1 MLIYS
6 VFVSS
11 QSPSVSWWFGHF
23 PPTWYLIVPSTA
35 MSGSVISSVS
45 CGSAVLRL
53 LPDVSSSDF
62 GSVCLRSFEL
72 MSAGLF
78 SLGVF
83 STWLISIFR
92 CSLGS
97 TSGAFLS
104 LIAVSNIRYI
114 RIPFTIGRDNAV
126 ALSIDL
132 LFMHASVSMIAVV
145 SVWLKT

>member
-6 VFVSS
+6 AFVSS

-83 STWLISIFR
+83 STWLISSFR
-92 CSLGS
+92 CSLG
-97 TSGAFLS
+97 
-104 LIAVSNIRYI
+104 
-114 RIPFTIGRDNAV
+114 FT
-126 ALSIDL
+126 
-132 LFMHASVSMIAVV
+132 
-145 SVWLKT
+145 